1 MKIKNGFIFTAIAVA
16 GALIAGPASAADLGG
31 YVGIAAG
38 QSRAN
43 VDKGEIDSAF
53 ASLGLGSRTSTDETD
68 FGFKVYGGYQFNQYF
83 AVEGGYTN
91 LGKAKSHTVFTSGG
105 SGTADGEWK
114 SYSIDVSALGI
125 LPLGNQFAL
134 FGRAGVSLWDVK
146 FDFSAN
152 GSGGAAST
160 SESENGVSP
169 LLGIGGMISLSS
181 NWTARAEFER
191 HFSVG
196 KSDTTGKSDIDLISV
211 GLQYRF

>member
-1 MKIKNGFIFTAIAVA
+1 MKLKRGFIVTALAVT
-16 GALIAGPASAADLGG
+16 GGLIAGQARAADLGG

-38 QSRAN
+38 QSRAD
-43 VDKGEIDSAF
+43 VDQGEIDSAF
-53 ASLGLGSRTSTDETD
+53 GSLGLGSRTSTDETD
-68 FGFKVYGGYQFNQYF
+68 FGFKVYGGYQFNQNF
-83 AVEGGYTN
+83 AVEGGYTH
-91 LGKAKSHTVFTSGG
+91 LGKAKSHSVITSGG

-125 LPLGNQFAL
+125 LPLGNQFSL
-134 FGRAGVSLWDVK
+134 FGRAGVSLWDVQ
-146 FDFSAN
+146 FDLTAN
-152 GSGGAAST
+152 GSGGSAST

-169 LLGIGGMISLSS
+169 LLGIGGMINLSS
-181 NWTARAEFER
+181 NWSARAEFER